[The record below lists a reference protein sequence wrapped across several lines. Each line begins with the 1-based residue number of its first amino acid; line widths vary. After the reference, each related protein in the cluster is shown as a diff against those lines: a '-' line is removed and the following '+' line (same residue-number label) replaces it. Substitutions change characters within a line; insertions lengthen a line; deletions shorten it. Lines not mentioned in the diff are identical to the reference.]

1 MFLAFAIGPGPART
15 AIPIEVRMNVLLLGL
30 RPYNISDE
38 QVAQVQRMAADYRV
52 VITLD
57 HDKVD
62 ALLPDIEIVVG
73 DFPRELLH
81 EAPKLRWWQQWYAGV
96 DWLLSH
102 PEAAALDFT
111 LTNMSGL
118 HAIPITEHIFAMLL
132 GFARDLPN
140 VVRAQQRKEW
150 IRHDRDDVFE
160 LAGQTMV
167 LIGVGGI
174 GSHTAQVANALGMRV
189 IAVRRRPA
197 QQVPGIERTVG
208 IDQLHDVLPQA
219 DFVVNTLPL
228 TGETQQL
235 IGEAELR
242 AMKTTAYLVNIGRG
256 STMDEEAL
264 IRALQEGWIAGAGLD
279 VFASEPLPPDSPLW
293 EMDNVIVSPHYAG
306 QTNHYDERA
315 IEIFLDNLDRYLS
328 GEPLINV
335 VDKRLGY

>member
-1 MFLAFAIGPGPART
+1 
-15 AIPIEVRMNVLLLGL
+15 MNVLLLRL

-38 QVAQVQRMAADYRV
+38 QIDQVRRMAADYRV
-52 VITLD
+52 VMTLD
-57 HDKVD
+57 RDEVE
-62 ALLPDIEIVVG
+62 ALLPDVEIVVG
-73 DFPRELLH
+73 DFPRDLLPR
-81 EAPKLRWWQQWYAGV
+81 APERRWWQQWFAGV
-96 DWLLSH
+96 DWLLNY

-140 VVRAQQRKEW
+140 VIRAQQRKEW
-150 IRHDRDDVFE
+150 IPHDRDDVFE

-208 IDQLHDVLPQA
+208 IDQLQEVLPLA

-228 TGETQQL
+228 TTDTQKL

-242 AMKTTAYLVNIGRG
+242 AMKPTAYLVNIGRG
-256 STMDEEAL
+256 DTMDEEAL

-279 VFASEPLPPDSPLW
+279 VFASEPLSPHSPLW
-293 EMDNVIVSPHYAG
+293 EMENVIVSPHYAG
-306 QTNHYDERA
+306 QTNRYDERA
-315 IEIFLDNLDRYLS
+315 VAIFLDNLARYMG

>member
-1 MFLAFAIGPGPART
+1 
-15 AIPIEVRMNVLLLGL
+15 MNVLLLRL

-38 QVAQVQRMAADYRV
+38 QIDQVRRMAADYRV
-52 VITLD
+52 VMTLD
-57 HDKVD
+57 RDEVE
-62 ALLPDIEIVVG
+62 ALLPDVEIVVG
-73 DFPRELLH
+73 DFPRDLLPR
-81 EAPKLRWWQQWYAGV
+81 APELRWWQQWFAGV
-96 DWLLSH
+96 DWLLNY

-140 VVRAQQRKEW
+140 VIRAQQRKEW
-150 IRHDRDDVFE
+150 IPHDRDDVFE

-208 IDQLHDVLPQA
+208 IDQLQEVLPLA

-228 TGETQQL
+228 TTDTQKL

-242 AMKTTAYLVNIGRG
+242 AMKPTAYLVNIGRG
-256 STMDEEAL
+256 DTMDEEAL

-279 VFASEPLPPDSPLW
+279 VFASEPLSPHSPLW
-293 EMDNVIVSPHYAG
+293 EMENVIVSPHYAG
-306 QTNHYDERA
+306 QTNRYDERA
-315 IEIFLDNLDRYLS
+315 VAIFLDNLARYMG